1 MKCAEV
7 VLPSLILIDGVRRS
21 SITEGDTIEMN
32 WELAPFSCLG
42 GHVTRGKTWRPAF
55 EGSGWLR
62 ACVPLSPFS
71 ARLRRDQCG
80 GWTSYSVLTISYCL
94 TVYCAEGRH
103 LAVLRRSRCFL
114 CSASFPA
121 ACRSLSHLLWP
132 VTFLATRWSPSG
144 YLLCDPLRCRWRQS
158 ICGFRD
164 GAMISYFDYMS
175 RTSLLPLGQQ
185 GSHHM
190 HAGSDDDKV
199 ISRTFD

>member
-1 MKCAEV
+1 MNTDGRHKTFAQVTCAPGQTIQANLSTGLRDNILFYKMKCAEV

-32 WELAPFSCLG
+32 WELAPFSRLG
-42 GHVTRGKTWRPAF
+42 GHVTRGKTWRLAF

-103 LAVLRRSRCFL
+103 LVVLRRRRCFL
-114 CSASFPA
+114 DSASFPA
-121 ACRSLSHLLWP
+121 ACRSLSHL
-132 VTFLATRWSPSG
+132 V
-144 YLLCDPLRCRWRQS
+144 
-158 ICGFRD
+158 
-164 GAMISYFDYMS
+164 
-175 RTSLLPLGQQ
+175 
-185 GSHHM
+185 
-190 HAGSDDDKV
+190 
-199 ISRTFD
+199 